1 MNIHSLKIN
10 HITRPMGYLYKTLTA
25 TYLTENSMGKRQ
37 ESARILVA
45 RDINFKDLVFDT
57 GRSARVSGLG
67 TPLSF
72 SQEPQTRYYW
82 KVQVWDE
89 KGNTGE
95 SAAEWFETGLMDGGF
110 SGQFISP
117 DLEPSIQPVY
127 VKTFELDKKPESA
140 RLYLCCLGVYEVYIN
155 GIRVGEEVLAPGI
168 TVYEHYV
175 QYQTYDAGNMLHQ
188 GENLIEV
195 IAGDGWY
202 KGLYGYRQNN
212 DYRKGKAFEL
222 LADLYVDGALALCT
236 DLSWQVKKS
245 KIIISD
251 IYDGEYRD
259 DTLEDS
265 ARFPVKAG
273 NLDKG
278 VVKERLGLPVK
289 VKEIRKPKA
298 LITTPKGETVLDM
311 GQNMVGW
318 VAFHCREKR
327 GTKISLEHG
336 EVLQDGC
343 FYNKN
348 YRTAKARYDYI
359 SDGQQKK
366 VHARLTFFGFQY
378 VKITGIENVRLEDF
392 QGEVLYSDLE
402 ETGRMETGNKD
413 LNQLI
418 SNILWSQKG
427 NFLDI
432 PTDCPQRDEKM
443 GWTGDAQIFAGTAC
457 LNMDCY
463 EFFRKYLNDISLE
476 QKDTRGLVPQIVP
489 SVGRNERTSAAWGDA
504 AVIIPWVLY
513 QYYGDS
519 SILAEQYESMEA
531 WVAYID
537 RQNEE
542 NGTDPDLWQNGF
554 HYGDWLA
561 LDGGCYHMPT
571 GGTDVFYI
579 SSAYFYYS
587 VTLLAKSAEALGK
600 TEDCEKYSR
609 KSQRIRNAI
618 LQEYFTANGKLSI
631 DTQAA
636 YTVAIVF
643 ELVREKAQLE
653 LIKEQFLM
661 RIRKDGYSLKTGF
674 VGTPFILEALSR
686 CGRSDLAYRILLS
699 KEYPGW
705 LYPVTLGAT
714 TMWERWNALN
724 PDGSMSDSGMNS
736 LNHYANGSVQEW
748 MYTRMAGIKPQSKGA
763 GFKHVSIKPQIHP
776 GAGWME
782 TVLKTAAGVYKIRWE
797 IQKDN
802 KMLLTCS
809 IPFDATAEITL
820 PCCPGKVILN
830 GEEQPYQPESRI
842 PADAGEWVF
851 EYELSENYRP
861 CYQLEDSV
869 KELVRNPV
877 IKEYLYKK
885 VPMLVHTDGA
895 EIQNMTLTEMSKLPF
910 FLGIGT
916 RLGLDEEVLEEIEG
930 VVCGIGKQ

>member
-1 MNIHSLKIN
+1 MKIHSLKIN
-10 HITRPMGYLYKTLTA
+10 HIKRPQGYLYKTLTA
-25 TYLTENSMGKRQ
+25 SYITENDAGKRQ
-37 ESARILVA
+37 ESARILVS
-45 RDINFKDLVFDT
+45 RDVSFTDIVYDT
-57 GRSARVSGLG
+57 GRSAGVSGLG
-67 TPLSF
+67 TQLSF
-72 SQEPQTRYYW
+72 PLEPRTRYFW
-82 KVQVWDE
+82 KVSVWDE
-89 KGNTGE
+89 NGNEKE
-95 SAAEWFETGLMDGGF
+95 SVTEWFETGLMEGGF
-110 SGQFISP
+110 TGQCITP
-117 DLEPSIQPVY
+117 DLAPSVQP
-127 VKTFELDKKPESA
+127 TFVREFVLDKKPESA
-140 RLYLCCLGVYEVYIN
+140 RLYLCCLGVYEVYVN
-155 GIRVGEEVLAPGI
+155 GNRVGDEVLAPGL
-168 TVYEHYV
+168 TVYHHYV
-175 QYQTYDAGNMLHQ
+175 QYQTYDVGSMLHC
-188 GENLIEV
+188 GKNDIEV

-212 DYRKGKAFEL
+212 DYRSGKAFEL
-222 LADLYVDGALALCT
+222 LADLYVDGELVLCS
-236 DLSWQVKKS
+236 DLNWQVKKS
-245 KIIISD
+245 KIIFSD

-259 DTLEDS
+259 DTLDDS
-265 ARFPVKAG
+265 GRFPVKAG
-273 NLDKG
+273 NLDRS

-289 VKEIRKPKA
+289 VKEILKPVA
-298 LITTPKGETVLDM
+298 VIVTSKGETVLDM

-318 VAFHCREKR
+318 VAFTCREKA
-327 GTKISLEHG
+327 GTLISLEHG

-359 SDGQQKK
+359 SDGQEKT
-366 VHARLTFFGFQY
+366 VHAAFTFFGFRY
-378 VKITGIENVRLEDF
+378 VRITGIENVRQEDF
-392 QGEVLYSDLE
+392 RGEVLYSDLE
-402 ETGRMETGNKD
+402 ETGTMKTGNED

-476 QKDTRGLVPQIVP
+476 QADTKGLVPQIVP

-519 SILAEQYESMEA
+519 GILAEQYESMKA
-531 WVAYID
+531 WISYID
-537 RQNEE
+537 RQNSE
-542 NGTDPDLWQNGF
+542 NGTNPSLWQNGF

-571 GGTDVFYI
+571 GGTDVYYI

-587 VTLLAKSAEALGK
+587 VNLLAKSAGVLGK
-600 TEDCEKYSR
+600 GADCEKYSR
-609 KSQRIRNAI
+609 KAEQIRNAI
-618 LQEYFTANGKLSI
+618 LKEYFTANGKLSI

-643 ELVREKAQLE
+643 ELVREKEQLE
-653 LIKEQFLM
+653 LIKEQFLL

-686 CGRSDLAYRILLS
+686 CGRSDLAFRILLD

-714 TMWERWNALN
+714 TMWERWDALN

-748 MYTRMAGIKPQSKGA
+748 MYFRMAGIKPQSDGA

-851 EYELSENYRP
+851 EYVLSDNYRP
-861 CYQLEDSV
+861 CYHLEDSV

-877 IKEYLYKK
+877 IKDYLYKK

-930 VVCGIGKQ
+930 YVCGIEKW

>member
-1 MNIHSLKIN
+1 MKIHSLKIN
-10 HITRPMGYLYKTLTA
+10 HIKRPQGYLYKTLTA
-25 TYLTENSMGKRQ
+25 SYITENDAGKRQ
-37 ESARILVA
+37 ESARILVS
-45 RDINFKDLVFDT
+45 RDVSFTDIVYDT
-57 GRSARVSGLG
+57 GRSAGVSGLG
-67 TPLSF
+67 TQLSF
-72 SQEPQTRYYW
+72 PMEPRTRYYW
-82 KVQVWDE
+82 KVSVWDE
-89 KGNTGE
+89 NGNEKE
-95 SAAEWFETGLMDGGF
+95 SVTEWFETGLMEGGF
-110 SGQFISP
+110 TGQCITP
-117 DLEPSIQPVY
+117 DLAPSVQP
-127 VKTFELDKKPESA
+127 TFVREFVLDKKPESA
-140 RLYLCCLGVYEVYIN
+140 RLYLCCLGVYEVYVN
-155 GIRVGEEVLAPGI
+155 GNRVGDEVLAPGL
-168 TVYEHYV
+168 TVYHHYV
-175 QYQTYDAGNMLHQ
+175 QYQTYDVGSMLHC
-188 GENLIEV
+188 GKNDIEV

-212 DYRKGKAFEL
+212 DYRSGKAFEL
-222 LADLYVDGALALCT
+222 LADLYVDGELVLCS
-236 DLSWQVKKS
+236 DLNWQVKKS
-245 KIIISD
+245 KIIFSD

-259 DTLEDS
+259 DTLDDS
-265 ARFPVKAG
+265 GRFPVKAG
-273 NLDKG
+273 NLDRS

-289 VKEIRKPKA
+289 VKEILKPVA
-298 LITTPKGETVLDM
+298 VIVTSKGETVLDM

-318 VAFHCREKR
+318 VAFTCREKA
-327 GTKISLEHG
+327 GTLISLEHG

-359 SDGQQKK
+359 SDGQEKT
-366 VHARLTFFGFQY
+366 VHAALTFFGFRY
-378 VKITGIENVRLEDF
+378 VRITGIENVRQEDF
-392 QGEVLYSDLE
+392 RGEVLYSDLE
-402 ETGRMETGNKD
+402 ETGTMKTGNED

-476 QKDTRGLVPQIVP
+476 QADTKGLVPQIVP

-519 SILAEQYESMEA
+519 GILAEQYESMKA
-531 WVAYID
+531 WISYID
-537 RQNEE
+537 SQNSEH
-542 NGTDPDLWQNGF
+542 GTDPSLWQNGF

-571 GGTDVFYI
+571 GGTDVYYI

-587 VTLLAKSAEALGK
+587 VNLLAKSAGVLGK
-600 TEDCEKYSR
+600 GADCEKYSR
-609 KSQRIRNAI
+609 KAEQIRNAI
-618 LQEYFTANGKLSI
+618 LKEYFTANGKLSI

-643 ELVREKAQLE
+643 ELVREKEQLE
-653 LIKEQFLM
+653 LIKEQFLL

-686 CGRSDLAYRILLS
+686 CGRSDLAFRILLD

-714 TMWERWNALN
+714 TMWERWDALN

-748 MYTRMAGIKPQSKGA
+748 MYSRMAGIKPQSDGA
-763 GFKHVSIKPQIHP
+763 GFKYVSIKPQIHP

-802 KMLLTCS
+802 NMLLTCS

-830 GEEQPYQPESRI
+830 GEEQPYQPESII

-851 EYELSENYRP
+851 EYVLSDNYRP
-861 CYQLEDSV
+861 CYHLEDSV

-877 IKEYLYKK
+877 IKDYLYKK

-930 VVCGIGKQ
+930 YVSQVPKQ

>member
-1 MNIHSLKIN
+1 MKIHSLKIN
-10 HITRPMGYLYKTLTA
+10 HIKRPQGYLYKTLTA
-25 TYLTENSMGKRQ
+25 SYITENDAGKRQ
-37 ESARILVA
+37 ESARILVS
-45 RDINFKDLVFDT
+45 RDVSFTDIVYDT
-57 GRSARVSGLG
+57 GRSAGVSGLG
-67 TPLSF
+67 TQLSLPL
-72 SQEPQTRYYW
+72 EPRTRYYW
-82 KVQVWDE
+82 KVSVWDE
-89 KGNTGE
+89 NGNEKE
-95 SAAEWFETGLMDGGF
+95 SLTEWFETGLMEGGF
-110 SGQFISP
+110 TGQCITP
-117 DLEPSIQPVY
+117 DLAPSVQP
-127 VKTFELDKKPESA
+127 TFVREFVLDKKPESA
-140 RLYLCCLGVYEVYIN
+140 RLYLCCLGVYEVYVN
-155 GIRVGEEVLAPGI
+155 GNRVGDEVLAPGL
-168 TVYEHYV
+168 TVYHHYV
-175 QYQTYDAGNMLHQ
+175 QYQTYDVGSMLHC
-188 GENLIEV
+188 GKNGIEV

-212 DYRKGKAFEL
+212 DYRSGKAFEL
-222 LADLYVDGALALCT
+222 LADLYVDGELVLCS
-236 DLSWQVKKS
+236 DLNWQVKKS
-245 KIIISD
+245 KIIFSD

-259 DTLEDS
+259 DTLDDS
-265 ARFPVKAG
+265 GRFPVKAG
-273 NLDKG
+273 NLDRS

-289 VKEIRKPKA
+289 VKEILKPVA
-298 LITTPKGETVLDM
+298 VIVTSKGETVLDM

-318 VAFHCREKR
+318 VAFTCREKA
-327 GTKISLEHG
+327 GTLISLEHG

-359 SDGQQKK
+359 SDGQEKT
-366 VHARLTFFGFQY
+366 VHAALTFFGFRY
-378 VKITGIENVRLEDF
+378 VRITGIENVRPEDF
-392 QGEVLYSDLE
+392 RGEVLYSDLE
-402 ETGRMETGNKD
+402 ETGTMKTGNED

-476 QKDTRGLVPQIVP
+476 QADTKGLVPQIVP

-519 SILAEQYESMEA
+519 GILAEQYESMKA
-531 WVAYID
+531 WISYID
-537 RQNEE
+537 RQNSE
-542 NGTDPDLWQNGF
+542 NGTNPSLWQNGF

-571 GGTDVFYI
+571 GGTDVYYI

-587 VTLLAKSAEALGK
+587 VNLLAKSAGVLGK
-600 TEDCEKYSR
+600 GADCEKYSR
-609 KSQRIRNAI
+609 KAEQIRNAI
-618 LQEYFTANGKLSI
+618 LKEYFTANGKLSI

-643 ELVREKAQLE
+643 ELVREKEQLE
-653 LIKEQFLM
+653 LIKEQFLL

-686 CGRSDLAYRILLS
+686 CGRSDLAFRILLD

-714 TMWERWNALN
+714 TMWERWDALN

-748 MYTRMAGIKPQSKGA
+748 MYSRMAGIKPQSDGA

-851 EYELSENYRP
+851 EYVLSDNYRP
-861 CYQLEDSV
+861 CYHLEDSV

-877 IKEYLYKK
+877 IKDYLYKK

-930 VVCGIGKQ
+930 YVSQVPKQ

>member
-1 MNIHSLKIN
+1 MKIHSLKIN
-10 HITRPMGYLYKTLTA
+10 HIKRPQGYLYKTLTA
-25 TYLTENSMGKRQ
+25 SYITENDAGKRQ
-37 ESARILVA
+37 ESARILVS
-45 RDINFKDLVFDT
+45 RDVSFTDIVYDT
-57 GRSARVSGLG
+57 GRSAGVSGLG
-67 TPLSF
+67 TQLSF
-72 SQEPQTRYYW
+72 PLEPRTRYYW
-82 KVQVWDE
+82 KVSVWDE
-89 KGNTGE
+89 NGNEKE
-95 SAAEWFETGLMDGGF
+95 SVTEWFETGLMEGGF
-110 SGQFISP
+110 TGQCITP
-117 DLEPSIQPVY
+117 DLASSVQP
-127 VKTFELDKKPESA
+127 TFVREFVLDKKPESA
-140 RLYLCCLGVYEVYIN
+140 RLYLCCLGVYEVYVN
-155 GIRVGEEVLAPGI
+155 GNRVGDEVLAPGL
-168 TVYEHYV
+168 TVYHHYV
-175 QYQTYDAGNMLHQ
+175 QYQTYDVGSMLHC
-188 GENLIEV
+188 GKNDIEV

-212 DYRKGKAFEL
+212 DYRSGKAFEL
-222 LADLYVDGALALCT
+222 LADLYVDGELVLCS
-236 DLSWQVKKS
+236 DLNWQVKKS
-245 KIIISD
+245 KIIFSD

-259 DTLEDS
+259 DTLDDS
-265 ARFPVKAG
+265 GRFPVKAG
-273 NLDKG
+273 NLDRS

-289 VKEIRKPKA
+289 VKEILKPMA
-298 LITTPKGETVLDM
+298 VIVTSKGETVLDM

-318 VAFHCREKR
+318 VAFTCREKA
-327 GTKISLEHG
+327 GTLISLEHG

-359 SDGQQKK
+359 SDGQEKT
-366 VHARLTFFGFQY
+366 VHAALTFFGFRY
-378 VKITGIENVRLEDF
+378 VRITGIENVRQEDF
-392 QGEVLYSDLE
+392 RGEVLYSDLE
-402 ETGRMETGNKD
+402 ETGTMKTGNED

-476 QKDTRGLVPQIVP
+476 QADTKGLVPQIVP

-519 SILAEQYESMEA
+519 GILTEQYESMKA
-531 WVAYID
+531 WISYID
-537 RQNEE
+537 RQNSE
-542 NGTDPDLWQNGF
+542 NGTNPSLWQNGF

-571 GGTDVFYI
+571 GGTDVYYI

-587 VTLLAKSAEALGK
+587 VNLLAKSAGVLGK
-600 TEDCEKYSR
+600 GADCEKYSR
-609 KSQRIRNAI
+609 KAEQIRNAI
-618 LQEYFTANGKLSI
+618 LKEYFTANGKLSI

-643 ELVREKAQLE
+643 ELVPEKEQLE
-653 LIKEQFLM
+653 LIKEQFLL

-686 CGRSDLAYRILLS
+686 CGRSDLAFRILLD

-714 TMWERWNALN
+714 TMWERWDALN

-748 MYTRMAGIKPQSKGA
+748 MYSRMAGIKPQSDGA
-763 GFKHVSIKPQIHP
+763 GFKHVYIKPQIHP

-830 GEEQPYQPESRI
+830 GEEQPYQPESII

-851 EYELSENYRP
+851 EYVLSDNYRP
-861 CYQLEDSV
+861 CYHLEDSV

-877 IKEYLYKK
+877 IKDYLYKK

-930 VVCGIGKQ
+930 YVSQVPKQ